1 MLEFAS
7 FRIKDFH
14 KANSRAQN
22 IIVSLSKLARLRILI
37 ISLGYKGRIVGHF
50 RLLYIVASL
59 NTNLLAVIPIKLAF
73 FYFLTMSPLF
83 RIYFY
88 FVAY

>member
-7 FRIKDFH
+7 FWINGFRKTNDR
-14 KANSRAQN
+14 SLN
-22 IIVSLSKLARLRILI
+22 IIVSLSKPARFRILT
-37 ISLGYKGRIVGHF
+37 ISLGYNERTVGRF

-59 NTNLLAVIPIKLAF
+59 NTNLLAVIPIKSAF